1 MAFAHSFPIDGA
13 KPQDDDVSI
22 NTAALSLLKSPS
34 RPSHTLRQANRSWL
48 EIPCRRAVAD
58 ASREA
63 EKLSS
68 TIRSFSAADHRRRA
82 LWAAFVDSGV

>member
-13 KPQDDDVSI
+13 KPQDDDVS
-22 NTAALSLLKSPS
+22 NKYPGPFPPEVAKP
-34 RPSHTLRQANRSWL
+34 LRQANRSWL

-58 ASREA
+58 ASRGA

-68 TIRSFSAADHRRRA
+68 TIR
-82 LWAAFVDSGV
+82 AFPPPTIDASVVGSVC